1 MILGD
6 KKTMREESAQ
16 QVKRLVNHAM
26 TMGNPVHV
34 SVTIQANAS
43 RLYDQTQCLDR

>member
-6 KKTMREESAQ
+6 TKTMREEN
-16 QVKRLVNHAM
+16 VHLKRLVNHAVQM
-26 TMGNPVHV
+26 TTAVHI

-43 RLYDQTQCLDR
+43 RLGNQTQCLDR

>member
-6 KKTMREESAQ
+6 TKTMREESAQ

-26 TMGNPVHV
+26 TMGNAVHV

-43 RLYDQTQCLDR
+43 RCLDR